1 MKDSITVKDFYK
13 AKEALKKA
21 NVPTSSVFVTF
32 GTQTNMFDF
41 PAPTCAKKACCPKEK
56 EDTMNYNEIE
66 ASRKYLNQRASET
79 FYTKERDLS
88 KQFKLDKKDRPQT
101 YKDLIDAIKNGN
113 YELDTKK
120 TTSIDGYVDDEG
132 YYFGSMLDGIVWKLP
147 DGPDRDGFDAAYKAA
162 KAALTAAKD
171 VINTQDSAA
180 GLKALQDFEAWTYSP
195 PASA

>member
-1 MKDSITVKDFYK
+1 MKNEEKMKLVENSICAFEMKYSAPVPMPCEPVLPWKAPVK
-13 AKEALKKA
+13 KKMA
-21 NVPTSSVFVTF
+21 E
-32 GTQTNMFDF
+32 
-41 PAPTCAKKACCPKEK
+41 CCNQEK

-79 FYTKERDLS
+79 FYKKEQDLS
-88 KQFKLDKKDRPQT
+88 DQFNIRKPERPQT

-120 TTSIDGYVDDEG
+120 TARIDGYVEEEG

-147 DGPDRDGFDAAYKAA
+147 DGPDRDGFDAAYKVA

-171 VINTQDSAA
+171 VINTQDSSA
-180 GLKALQDFEAWTYSP
+180 GLKALQDFEAWTYTAP
-195 PASA
+195 TTTTAQ